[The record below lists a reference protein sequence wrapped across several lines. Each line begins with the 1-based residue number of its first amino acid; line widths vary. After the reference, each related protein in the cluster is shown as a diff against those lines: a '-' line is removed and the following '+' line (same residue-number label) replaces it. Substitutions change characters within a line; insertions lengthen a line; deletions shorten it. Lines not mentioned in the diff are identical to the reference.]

1 MEFYRQNHIR
11 YKLVIVTHNLIVEG
25 RHTANM
31 WLSRD
36 HRKYGTDGRILVSKH
51 QNATQLNF

>member
-1 MEFYRQNHIR
+1 
-11 YKLVIVTHNLIVEG
+11 VIDKAITEIHKLIVEG

-31 WLSRD
+31 RLSKD
-36 HRKYGTDGRILVSKH
+36 KRKYGTDGKILVSKH